1 MRKISKITL
10 LEMGV
15 LMALLSTCKKATV
28 QSAWNDGSIII
39 DAVVKDWGSRL
50 VWDEKSQ
57 VSLGVTNDADNLYL
71 CLVTSDPD
79 IHRQILINGF
89 IVGID
94 QKGSKSHHFGI
105 KFPLGISDRGNQ
117 PLIPAD
123 DQRRQKPFEPG
134 QPGQKDPENDFLAK
148 FNEQQTELILLGP
161 GDKQKT
167 LVPLE
172 NDLGLE
178 VKIGFD
184 RQQLVY
190 ELKLP
195 FSVISQYLQID
206 QISNNKPL
214 TVSFKTEKVEMP
226 SGRPGDMM
234 GTPGGMGRPEGGVG
248 GPGGRMGVPDAR
260 MSNSGGDEHSE
271 KTFSYQVAVTLAVK
285 P

>member
-50 VWDEKSQ
+50 VWNEKSQ
-57 VSLGVTNDADNLYL
+57 VNLGVTNDAENLYL

-117 PLIPAD
+117 PLMPTD

-134 QPGQKDPENDFLAK
+134 QPGQKGRENDFWLNLMNSK
-148 FNEQQTELILLGP
+148 PSLFCWDQVINKKRLFLW
-161 GDKQKT
+161 KT
-167 LVPLE
+167 TW
-172 NDLGLE
+172 DW
-178 VKIGFD
+178 KSKSDSIA
-184 RQQLVY
+184 
-190 ELKLP
+190 
-195 FSVISQYLQID
+195 
-206 QISNNKPL
+206 SNL
-214 TVSFKTEKVEMP
+214 S
-226 SGRPGDMM
+226 
-234 GTPGGMGRPEGGVG
+234 
-248 GPGGRMGVPDAR
+248 
-260 MSNSGGDEHSE
+260 MS
-271 KTFSYQVAVTLAVK
+271 
-285 P
+285 